1 MSGGQD
7 IQGATAVPG
16 FAQRRAEELREA
28 SWLLHVLTGG
38 GGAALSS
45 ALCDGDRARANGMGL
60 CQGRGSWGV
69 RKWFFAFSFFTTRRT
84 GALMS
89 TLPVGK
95 VAGVRD
101 CLRLG
106 FI

>member
-69 RKWFFAFSFFTTRRT
+69 RKWFFPRVWWAWNRLSRT
-84 GALMS
+84 VGTALS
-89 TLPVGK
+89 TGTL
-95 VAGVRD
+95 
-101 CLRLG
+101 LS
-106 FI
+106 